1 MKGDIE
7 IVSVDVSVG
16 LIMAESDR
24 CIHSKKSTIIS
35 FSEARLPGCECA
47 HRIKRSLA
55 LGC

>member
-7 IVSVDVSVG
+7 IVSIDVGVA

-35 FSEARLPGCECA
+35 FSEPRSSRL
-47 HRIKRSLA
+47 R
-55 LGC
+55 